1 MTREEGCG
9 SSAKLCLWIL
19 VIAILLPISYA
30 SGSIS
35 DFENSIT
42 GQSNATEE
50 EPEPAPNAETADET
64 IGISIGGLIWI
75 CGMITLGIVIFVLV
89 AILIRR
95 ALRGNRSK
103 VGSIYQPN
111 MAQHQQNEA
120 QRLRH
125 QLAQQQH
132 QSIQLQE
139 QLSKQSVSAA
149 EIDSIKAQLANMQM
163 DKLMLEAELE
173 KETKA
178 GTVVQN
184 ITYNIQ
190 DSAISGDIK
199 ANIDRED

>member
-1 MTREEGCG
+1 MTRGEGCS

-30 SGSIS
+30 SGSPS
-35 DFENSIT
+35 DFDN
-42 GQSNATEE
+42 QANAAEE
-50 EPEPAPNAETADET
+50 EPTAAPTELEHSSQ
-64 IGISIGGLIWI
+64 SIGGLLIFL
-75 CGMITLGIVIFVLV
+75 GMITFGIVIFVLV

-103 VGSIYQPN
+103 VGTIYQPN
-111 MAQHQQNEA
+111 V
-120 QRLRH
+120 
-125 QLAQQQH
+125 AQQQH

-139 QLSKQSVSAA
+139 QLSKQSVSTA
-149 EIDSIKAQLANMQM
+149 EIDSIKAQLAKMQM

>member
-1 MTREEGCG
+1 MTREEGCS

-42 GQSNATEE
+42 GQSNAAGQDSEVVE
-50 EPEPAPNAETADET
+50 APDET
-64 IGISIGGLIWI
+64 SSAQGIAIGGLIWV

-103 VGSIYQPN
+103 VGTIYQPN
-111 MAQHQQNEA
+111 VAQHQQNEA
-120 QRLRH
+120 QRLRQ

-139 QLSKQSVSAA
+139 QLSKQSVSTA

>member
-30 SGSIS
+30 SGSPS
-35 DFENSIT
+35 DFDN
-42 GQSNATEE
+42 QANAAEE
-50 EPEPAPNAETADET
+50 EPEPVPNEVTESAVDS
-64 IGISIGGLIWI
+64 GISIGGLIWI

-103 VGSIYQPN
+103 VGTIYQPN

-139 QLSKQSVSAA
+139 QLSKQSVSTA

-199 ANIDRED
+199 ANIDREDG

>member
-1 MTREEGCG
+1 MTRGEGCS

-30 SGSIS
+30 SGLPS
-35 DFENSIT
+35 DFDNQANAA
-42 GQSNATEE
+42 GQ
-50 EPEPAPNAETADET
+50 EPEAVEAPDEASSAQ
-64 IGISIGGLIWI
+64 GIAIGGLIWI

-103 VGSIYQPN
+103 VGTIYQPN
-111 MAQHQQNEA
+111 VAQHQQNEA
-120 QRLRH
+120 QRLRQ

-139 QLSKQSVSAA
+139 QLSKQSVSTA